1 MNEATFEARAQ
12 EAIKDIFP
20 SYATLELTHQLIFSV
35 KLGHED
41 INVKPITKKPRL
53 DILIKKKE
61 RNLAVLELKRPGHL
75 LKDEDRD
82 QGLSYARLLT
92 PMPPLVIVSN
102 GKETQFYETAS
113 GELSD
118 TKNYDAEE
126 LEKLF
131 VRALEIAAS
140 QKEEAIRILLGK
152 DPLIWEK
159 VIGELNQISFQSQI
173 GPIESL
179 SQPIAQSFTL
189 PRSITQRIVKLV
201 SGNNSVIA
209 VTGAPL
215 VGKTNVLYEV
225 CKLKDVS
232 FVPIYINAENCQSG
246 IFQYL
251 ANHFTKHFF
260 STTSIDDVRHWL
272 LHGIVNTPHPAG
284 KIVIIIDDVR
294 YSEDHITREINEL
307 IELCSSTLSCSIV
320 IACDSSNYDLMA
332 DVPGRPRKT
341 LFGKRALRVE
351 VNNLSDVEFDV
362 AGEYIKK
369 HWSANF
375 HKGARYSRE
384 LRNPRILRM
393 IIANLSQEINVD
405 TRLLIPSFLPFRAL
419 DWVLRGFSN
428 DHKFISDMVK
438 LVKASM
444 ENNQDSPPPIL
455 ESMVSYGRG
464 HVLYDKA
471 EKLLGEARIV
481 RLLQQGH
488 IDWFT
493 DKENNRYIFPKVPE
507 LLAASAVEALVSEAR
522 RMEFEQAIDY
532 VLKKSERLPY
542 GDIIGANV
550 FDRLSC
556 EGKFSLYELIVYLI
570 KKPPKIE
577 KVTKN
582 FHGATMYF
590 DKTGLVTIPPEIWQD
605 TSEEIK
611 MISNLFPW
619 LLLSQ
624 LATELMIAEDNE
636 DPWKVYRKI
645 LIVVGGYQN
654 VLRRFEPETTLDDI
668 KGYQTHTLRSK
679 DGREGEVLCGEVGI
693 IEPITYAMQR
703 GFYDIPDEMLKIC
716 QYAVQKKDP
725 FLSHRLHNAANS
737 MIDVDNEASAR
748 SIRLALRMLK
758 EVY

>member
-41 INVKPITKKPRL
+41 IDVKPSIRKPRL
-53 DILIKKKE
+53 DILIKQKE

-118 TKNYDAEE
+118 TRNYDAEE

-131 VRALEIAAS
+131 VRALEVAAS

-159 VIGELNQISFQSQI
+159 VIGELNKISFQSQT
-173 GPIESL
+173 GSVETL
-179 SQPIAQSFTL
+179 SQPIAKSFNL
-189 PRSITQRIVKLV
+189 PREITQRIVKLV
-201 SGNNSVIA
+201 SGNNPVVA

-215 VGKTNVLYEV
+215 VGKTNVLYEF
-225 CKLKDVS
+225 CQSNEEL

-272 LHGIVNTPHPAG
+272 LHGVVNNPHPAG

-294 YSEDHITREINEL
+294 YSEEHITREINEL
-307 IELCSSTLSCSIV
+307 IELCSYTRSCSLV
-320 IACDSSNYDLMA
+320 IACDSSNYHLMA
-332 DVPGRPRKT
+332 HVPGRPRKT

-351 VNNLSDVEFDV
+351 VNNLSDVEFDM
-362 AGEYIKK
+362 AREYIKR
-369 HWSANF
+369 HFSAGF
-375 HKGARYSRE
+375 YKGAQYSKE
-384 LRNPRILRM
+384 LRTPRILRM
-393 IIANLSQEINVD
+393 IIANLPRELNLD
-405 TRLLIPSFLPFRAL
+405 TQLLISNFLPFRAL
-419 DWVLRGFSN
+419 DRVLRGFSS

-438 LVKASM
+438 LVKAAM
-444 ENNQDSPPPIL
+444 KDNQDSPPPIL
-455 ESMVSYGRG
+455 ETMVSYGRG

-471 EKLLGEARIV
+471 EVILGEARIE

-493 DKENNRYIFPKVPE
+493 DKEHNRYIFPKVPE
-507 LLAASAVEALVSEAR
+507 LLAASAVEALISEAR
-522 RMEFEQAIDY
+522 EMEFEQAIDY

-542 GDIIGANV
+542 GDLIGANI
-550 FDRLSC
+550 FERLSR
-556 EGKFSLYELIVYLI
+556 ERKISLYQLIVYLI
-570 KKPPKIE
+570 NKPPQIE
-577 KVTKN
+577 KVTKK
-582 FHGATMYF
+582 FDGAMIYF
-590 DKTGLVTIPPEIWQD
+590 DKTGLVTIPPEIWKD
-605 TSEEIK
+605 TSEDIR

-619 LLLSQ
+619 LVLSQ
-624 LATELMIAEDNE
+624 LATALMIAEDSE
-636 DPWKVYRKI
+636 DPWKVYREI
-645 LIVVGGYQN
+645 LIVVGRYEN
-654 VLRRFEPETTLDDI
+654 VLRRFEPEATLDDI
-668 KGYQTHTLRSK
+668 MGYQTHTLRSK
-679 DGREGEVLCGEVGI
+679 DGREGEGLCGEVGI

-703 GFYDIPDEMLKIC
+703 GFYEIPDEMLKIC
-716 QYAVQKKDP
+716 QYAVQEKDP

-737 MIDVDNEASAR
+737 MIDVDKEASAR
-748 SIRLALRMLK
+748 NINFALRMLK

>member
-41 INVKPITKKPRL
+41 INVKPSTKKPRL
-53 DILIKKKE
+53 DILIKKNE

-140 QKEEAIRILLGK
+140 QREEAIRILLGK

-159 VIGELNQISFQSQI
+159 VIGELNQISFQNQL

-201 SGNNSVIA
+201 SGNNPVIA

-225 CKLKDVS
+225 CNLKEVS

-260 STTSIDDVRHWL
+260 STTTIDDVRHWL

-307 IELCSSTLSCSIV
+307 IGLCSSTLSCSIV
-320 IACDSSNYDLMA
+320 IACDSSNYNLMA

-369 HWSANF
+369 NWAADF
-375 HKGARYSRE
+375 HKGAQYSRE

-393 IIANLSQEINVD
+393 IIANLPQELNVD

-471 EKLLGEARIV
+471 ENLLGEARIV

-507 LLAASAVEALVSEAR
+507 LLAASAVEILVIEAR

-570 KKPPKIE
+570 KKPPEIE

-582 FHGATMYF
+582 FHGAMMYF

-605 TSEEIK
+605 ASEEIK

-636 DPWKVYRKI
+636 DPWKVYREI

-654 VLRRFEPETTLDDI
+654 VLRRFEPESTLDDI

-679 DGREGEVLCGEVGI
+679 DGREAEVLCGEVGI

-748 SIRLALRMLK
+748 SIRLALKMLK